1 MESPAAARPRTS
13 FDMDTLV
20 GTVLST
26 GVIASVALLSIGIV
40 WQWIAIGKLGL
51 DYTLPRINVV
61 RFISGEVLGMLHE
74 GFGPTRF
81 VNLGIIVLMLTP
93 YLRVLL
99 SMFYFILVARNYKYA
114 TITAFVCTVLTFT
127 LFLR

>member
-1 MESPAAARPRTS
+1 MEANAAAQRHTS
-13 FDMDTLV
+13 FDMEALV
-20 GTVLST
+20 GRILST
-26 GVIASVALLSIGIV
+26 GVIASIVLLSIGIA
-40 WQWIAIGKLGL
+40 WQWIAIGKLGF
-51 DYTLPRINVV
+51 DYTLPRTNVV
-61 RFISGEVLGMLHE
+61 RFISGEILGMLRE

-99 SMFYFILVARNYKYA
+99 SMLYFILVARNFKYA
-114 TITAFVCTVLTFT
+114 AITAFVCTVLTFT